1 MASFN
6 TATFNLRDG
15 DIELVSWEFIRAKL
29 TEFFNPLITT
39 LENENQSLDA
49 IIAKLDSWIND
60 DPDPEPTPTPT
71 PTPSDNGPRM
81 IIGNLENVPE

>member
-6 TATFNLRDG
+6 TAKFHLKDG

-29 TEFFNPLITT
+29 TEFFTPLITT

-49 IIAKLDSWIND
+49 IITKLDSWID
-60 DPDPEPTPTPT
+60 DNPE
-71 PTPSDNGPRM
+71 
-81 IIGNLENVPE
+81 EV